1 TGTRYWLW
9 LPRHS
14 SPPWLMPHPQTC
26 PVVSTARAVSNGMTL
41 VGSEAMLTPAGKR
54 TRTGVVR
61 ELWIRPSP
69 SWPWLPSPHA
79 YTVPSPS
86 SAYSVE
92 FEVATCATGPGSCIG
107 AGDRIVLTG
116 RIGMVPPD
124 SEPQCWTVEDAM
136 TFPSVAP

>member
-1 TGTRYWLW
+1 
-9 LPRHS
+9 
-14 SPPWLMPHPQTC
+14 MPQPQTC

-41 VGSEAMLTPAGKR
+41 VGSEAIFTPAGKR
-54 TRTGVVR
+54 TRTGVSK

-79 YTVPSPS
+79 YTVPSSS

-116 RIGMVPPD
+116 MIGMGPPD
-124 SEPQCWTVEDAM
+124 SEPQCSTVRDVVAL
-136 TFPSVAP
+136 PSLAP